1 MTDKLI
7 KSINNKNLPNHLKN
21 KNFGACL
28 KT

>member
-7 KSINNKNLPNHLKN
+7 KSIDNNNLPNLLKN
-21 KNFGACL
+21 KNFAACL